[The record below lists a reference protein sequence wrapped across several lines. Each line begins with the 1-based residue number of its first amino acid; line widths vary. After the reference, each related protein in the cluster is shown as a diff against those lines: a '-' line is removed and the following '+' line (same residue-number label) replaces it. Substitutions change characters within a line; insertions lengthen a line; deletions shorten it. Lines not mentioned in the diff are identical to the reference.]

1 MSITNYGTLK
11 TAVTDWAT
19 FTQTAQVPVFVA
31 WAHQEIG
38 RRLRSNLMLLRADVA
53 LVGSSAFAAQPALFG
68 AVKTFRL
75 DTTPRRKLEVTSPE
89 VVEDMCFDSAT
100 NTYPEYVAIEGAN
113 FHFGPLFTG
122 STTGKLL
129 YYAKPA
135 TMTVDADFNTVLTA
149 YPFLYLYGAL
159 EALYRFME
167 DDSQADRYGALFGA
181 LITDIN
187 TQEAADAMSGP
198 LQVRNTPGRVV

>member
-1 MSITNYGTLK
+1 MSITNYLTLQ

-19 FTQTAQVPVFVA
+19 FNQAAQVPVFIA

-38 RRLRSNLMLLRADVA
+38 RRLRCNLLLKRADVT
-53 LVGSSAFAAQPALFG
+53 LLGSSAFAAQPADFG

-75 DTTPRRKLEVTSPE
+75 DTTPRRKLEVTSAE
-89 VVEDMCFDSAT
+89 IVEDMCFDSAT
-100 NTYPEYVAIEGAN
+100 QTYPEYVAIEGAN

-122 STTGKLL
+122 ATTGKLL
-129 YYAKPA
+129 YYGLP
-135 TMTVDADFNTVLTA
+135 TVLSADTDTNVVLTR
-149 YPFLYLYGAL
+149 YPFAYLYGAL

-167 DDSQADRYGALFGA
+167 DDIQADRYGALFGA

-187 TQEAADAMSGP
+187 AMEAADAMSGP
-198 LQVRNTPGRVV
+198 LQTRNTPGRVV